1 MKKIIL
7 LTTGIVL
14 FSCSTEEITDD
25 QNLIDEIETLAID
38 EEVNSE
44 KNDSITS
51 KDTDNDGIN
60 DDADADVD
68 GDGTID
74 NGTDSDGDGIND
86 SADVDNDND
95 GIEDNGTDIDND
107 GINDEYDDDIDGD
120 GISNDDD
127 EYQSLSDTDFSSSVQ
142 KKIAAYISSNYP
154 NDTITEVEI
163 ENQIIEV
170 ELSGNTELSFDLN
183 GNFLSTESENDH
195 DNDDSDHNNSDDDS
209 QNEYSSLSSSGLS
222 QEVQKKIADYIG
234 SNYPNDTVTEVEI
247 ENQIIEVEL
256 SGNTE
261 LSFDLNG
268 NFLST
273 ESENDHDN
281 DDSDHNNSDDDSQN
295 EYSSLSSSGLSQ
307 EVQKKI
313 ADYIGSNYPNDTVTE
328 VEIENQKI
336 EVELSSDIELI
347 FDLNGNFIRLD
358 D

>member
-7 LTTGIVL
+7 LTTGIIL

-86 SADVDNDND
+86 LADVDNDND
-95 GIEDNGTDIDND
+95 GIEDNGTDIDED
-107 GINDEYDDDIDGD
+107 GINDDYDDDIDGD
-120 GISNDDD
+120 GISNEDD
-127 EYQSLSDTDFSSSVQ
+127 EYQNLSDTDLSSTVQ
-142 KKIAAYISSNYP
+142 QKITAYINE
-154 NDTITEVEI
+154 NHTGETITEVEI
-163 ENQIIEV
+163 ENQIIEI
-170 ELSGNTELSFDLN
+170 ELSGNTELSFT
-183 GNFLSTESENDH
+183 LSGDYLTTEVDDEDDQDDDDSYDED
-195 DNDDSDHNNSDDDS
+195 DNDDENDQDDDDS
-209 QNEYSSLSSSGLS
+209 DDEENEYSSLSSSNLS
-222 QEVQKKIADYIG
+222 QVVQQKITDYIN
-234 SNYPNDTVTEVEI
+234 SNYPND
-247 ENQIIEVEL
+247 
-256 SGNTE
+256 S
-261 LSFDLNG
+261 
-268 NFLST
+268 
-273 ESENDHDN
+273 
-281 DDSDHNNSDDDSQN
+281 
-295 EYSSLSSSGLSQ
+295 
-307 EVQKKI
+307 
-313 ADYIGSNYPNDTVTE
+313 VTE

-347 FDLNGNFIRLD
+347 FDLNGNFLRLD